1 MRDFWLKPSFNRV
14 DVYLVLPVL
23 YALGEFVLRHMFR

>member
-14 DVYLVLPVL
+14 EIYIVLPVI
-23 YALGEFVLRHMFR
+23 YAFGEFVLHHVFH